1 MEKDLYNRLLE
12 FELDNDIFDTSEKN
26 RTIEDVKEE
35 LKTPNDIKKY
45 INYYNLVLVA
55 EEGSEDE
62 LCQKLEGFIDEL
74 SNLLS
79 EKIKQLNTKNKQE
92 R

>member
-1 MEKDLYNRLLE
+1 MEKNLYNRLLE

-26 RTIEDVKEE
+26 RTIEDVKKE

>member
-1 MEKDLYNRLLE
+1 MEKNLYNRLLE

>member
-1 MEKDLYNRLLE
+1 MEKNLYNRLLE
-12 FELDNDIFDTSEKN
+12 IELDNDIFDTSEKN

>member
-1 MEKDLYNRLLE
+1 MEKKLYNRLLE

>member
-1 MEKDLYNRLLE
+1 MEKNLYNRLLE

-79 EKIKQLNTKNKQE
+79 EKIRQLNTKNKQE